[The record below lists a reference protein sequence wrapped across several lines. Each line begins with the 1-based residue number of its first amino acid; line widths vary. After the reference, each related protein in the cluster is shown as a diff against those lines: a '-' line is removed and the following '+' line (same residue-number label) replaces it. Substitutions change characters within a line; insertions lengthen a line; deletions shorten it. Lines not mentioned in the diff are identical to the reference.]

1 MSFKGYL
8 LAFPKS
14 QTVFPMRYIGI
25 ESYSAT
31 PLQRTEIK
39 AIRNNNNFLNRV
51 TSPNHKTKIVF
62 STLPNLHLQDI
73 QVIQNTL
80 KSAYENYNQRKLKVT
95 YWDDEQGAYR
105 TMTAYIPDITYP
117 VVKAT
122 ADDIIYASIQ
132 FTFIEY

>member
-1 MSFKGYL
+1 MDYKGYL

-14 QTVFPMRYIGI
+14 QTVFPMRYINA
-25 ESYSAT
+25 ESYSST
-31 PLQRTEIK
+31 PLQRTELK
-39 AIRNNNNFLNRV
+39 ATRNSNNLLGRV

-62 STLPNLHLQDI
+62 STLANLHLQDI
-73 QVIQNTL
+73 QAIQNTL

-95 YWDDEQGAYR
+95 YWDDEQGDYR

-117 VVKAT
+117 VVKST